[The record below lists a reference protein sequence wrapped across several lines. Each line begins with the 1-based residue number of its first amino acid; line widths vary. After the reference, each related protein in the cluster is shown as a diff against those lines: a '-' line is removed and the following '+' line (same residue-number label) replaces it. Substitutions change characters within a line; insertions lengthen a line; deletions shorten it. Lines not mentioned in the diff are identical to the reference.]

1 MRTEAMTARVT
12 IPATARRRP
21 NQCRDGVTVGPGLLS
36 PASPTKPD
44 NPMPSAMAAAVAPT
58 PRVATEKAGETS
70 MISLRDSQRR
80 VSDTRLATVTATL
93 TILSLIL
100 SLGFASLQLGRV
112 GANS

>member
-1 MRTEAMTARVT
+1 MVT
-12 IPATARRRP
+12 IQATARRNP
-21 NQCRDGVTVGPGLLS
+21 NQPRETVAGEPRLFSSVSS
-36 PASPTKPD
+36 PKPD

-80 VSDTRLATVTATL
+80 VSDTRLATMIATL
-93 TILSLIL
+93 TILSLIV

-112 GANS
+112 ANRPLLISP